1 MASQVSEEKVH
12 CSING
17 VETTGVNNLEIVGD
31 NLGKIK
37 AVTPNTLKL
46 DKLQKDH
53 EFKYSKLD
61 HKITREKN
69 KTKRG

>member
-1 MASQVSEEKVH
+1 MVLRQLGLT
-12 CSING
+12 IWRLL
-17 VETTGVNNLEIVGD
+17 ETVGD

-46 DKLQKDH
+46 DKLQKGH

>member
-1 MASQVSEEKVH
+1 MVLRQLGLT
-12 CSING
+12 IWRLL
-17 VETTGVNNLEIVGD
+17 ETVGD